1 MTAKTKSYIYPLS
14 IIATLFFSFGFL
26 MWLTGILIPYFQI
39 CLDLSNVQASLVA
52 FASYIAYFAM
62 ALPSAWVLKHSGYKK
77 GMVIGLIIM
86 ALGTVLFIPAAYT
99 RTYPLFLTG
108 LFITGGG
115 VTLLQT
121 AVNPYVAIIG
131 PIESTAQRIGFMG
144 LANKFAG
151 ILSTAILGSIFL
163 FDADAI
169 VGNVSRVSPVEKA
182 ALLNSYS
189 LKIVD
194 PYIIIT
200 AILLALAVIIYF
212 SKMPEINEMGEDAGE
227 ETSNVE
233 HKSSVFHYPYLLI
246 GVVAL
251 FFSAACEGLP
261 IDGIVIYGRSLGVPY
276 EEARHFTQYTLYAMI
291 AGYAAS
297 TILIPRFISQQKAL
311 LWSAILGIG
320 LTIGAYYSSGEVS
333 MYCLVCTGFGAA
345 MLWGTIWGLAIR
357 DLGKFTKVGSAMLLM
372 SVVGGGI
379 FPLLFGKLIDLNSIR
394 PQNAVLV
401 LVPCYLVLVFFSSK
415 GYKIENWRSK
425 VKSKKANVKS
435 YAEEQEA

>member
-1 MTAKTKSYIYPLS
+1 MTAKTRSYIYPLS
-14 IIATLFFSFGFL
+14 IIGTLFFSFGFL

-62 ALPSAWVLKHSGYKK
+62 ALPSAWVLKHTGYKN
-77 GMVIGLIIM
+77 GMVVGLITM
-86 ALGTVLFIPAAYT
+86 AIGTVLFIPAAYT

-169 VGNVSRVSPVEKA
+169 VANVSKVSAAEKA
-182 ALLNSYS
+182 ALLNNYS
-189 LKIVD
+189 LKIVN

-200 AILLALAVIIYF
+200 SILLVLAVIIFF
-212 SKMPEINEMGEDAGE
+212 SKMPEINETGSEAGE
-227 ETSNVE
+227 ETATVT
-233 HKSSVFHYPYLLI
+233 HKQSVFHYPYLLI
-246 GVVAL
+246 GILAL

-276 EEARHFTQYTLYAMI
+276 EEARHFTQYTLYAMM

-297 TILIPRFISQQKAL
+297 TILIPRFLSQQRAL
-311 LWSAILGIG
+311 LLSSVLGIV
-320 LTIGAYYSSGEVS
+320 LTFAAYYTTGVVS
-333 MYCLVCTGFGAA
+333 MYCLVSTGFGAA

-357 DLGKFTKVGSAMLLM
+357 DLGKFTKIGSAMLLM

-379 FPLLFGKLIDLNSIR
+379 FPLLFGKLIDVNNIK

-401 LVPCYLVLVFFSSK
+401 LVPCYLVLMFFSGK
-415 GYKIENWRSK
+415 GYKIENWKLEVARQKSK
-425 VKSKKANVKS
+425 VKIQKL
-435 YAEEQEA
+435 